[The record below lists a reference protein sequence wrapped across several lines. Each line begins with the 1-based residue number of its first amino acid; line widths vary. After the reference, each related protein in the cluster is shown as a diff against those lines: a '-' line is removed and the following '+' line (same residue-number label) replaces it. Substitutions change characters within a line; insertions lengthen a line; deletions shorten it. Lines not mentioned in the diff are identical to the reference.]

1 MHVGRPLIGSGLT
14 FVSQLDGRGTKA
26 RTTNGSRQL
35 QRFCLRRHFYER
47 KSVAGFAVSQQTNE
61 STSASASS

>member
-1 MHVGRPLIGSGLT
+1 
-14 FVSQLDGRGTKA
+14 
-26 RTTNGSRQL
+26 L